1 MAGQY
6 SDSAPAGAGWA
17 QSDTNTSY
25 GMLDEI
31 ATASRI
37 GGIAMLAIGLLNDS
51 STFIVLGAGALAWPY
66 VGALKRIGRV
76 NASK

>member
-1 MAGQY
+1 MAAQY

-51 STFIVLGAGALAWPY
+51 TLLSALGAGALAWPY
-66 VGALKRIGRV
+66 VGALKQLGGAG
-76 NASK
+76 ASK